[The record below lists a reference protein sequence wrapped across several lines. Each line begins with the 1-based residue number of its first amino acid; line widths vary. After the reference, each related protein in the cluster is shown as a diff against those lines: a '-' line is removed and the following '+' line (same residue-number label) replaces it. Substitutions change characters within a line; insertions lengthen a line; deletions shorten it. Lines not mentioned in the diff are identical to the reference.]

1 MTAGR
6 SWSAAFTLTVAM
18 AALAILPASSEA
30 QRLPGGVT
38 PLHYDLRFE
47 PDLAKATFTGRA
59 QIQVRLAEPSATVV
73 LNALDLKVSA
83 ARIVQAGREQEGAVE
98 ADAERQQLTL
108 RPAQPLAAGE
118 ARLDLAFAGTLNEQL
133 AGFYLGHSGDRRYA
147 ATQFEATDAR
157 RAFPCFDEPA
167 LKATFAVTL
176 VVDTR
181 DVALSNGRAVSDTPG
196 PASGKHTVTFETTKR
211 MSTYLV
217 AMVVGDVGCL
227 EDTASGVPVR
237 ICGLGGAQAR
247 GRFAMDATKAFLAY
261 FNDYFGV
268 PYAFG
273 TLDQIGI
280 PDFSAGAMEN
290 TGLILYRETEFF
302 IDERTAT
309 PDDKRN
315 VANIIA
321 HEVAH
326 QWFGDL
332 VTMPW
337 WDEVWLNEGFA
348 TWAASKAVERWQP
361 GWDTALSSAQE
372 AVTGIQVDSVPS
384 SRPIRA
390 EKADTPGEIAQ
401 LFDGIAYVKAAA
413 VLRMLEQFVGETA
426 FQQGVRAYLT
436 KHAYG
441 NATAADLWAA
451 IAGASGKPVDRVVAG
466 FVDQPGVPLVS
477 MRARCVGGTQTVT
490 LQQQRFFKDAARLAA
505 GSPER
510 WAVPVC
516 LRSDTGGTA
525 CQLLT
530 EPTQD
535 VRLAVCGAWT
545 LGNAAGF
552 GYYVTSYP
560 DGGQAALAKAGRQLT
575 EPEWLRFLSDQFALV
590 QAGRQTVPEYLALLD
605 GVGAEHRFA
614 VLETAWGPLGYLG
627 AEIVPP
633 AARPAYAQWV
643 RSLLRGPGDR
653 LGRDARPSDTDDDTR
668 LRALMLRRL
677 AYAGDAGVLASL
689 RRLADRYL
697 ADPASVDPSLG
708 ELALDM
714 SARSGD
720 AAFHTRL
727 LAALKKADAPDVRER
742 LELAL
747 ARFTKPALLDRTLRR
762 ALTADVRAQDLL
774 GVLFTALSEPASRP
788 QVWTFLKTHFAA
800 LRAKLGSPG
809 DTALANVV
817 GAFCDPGLRDDAR
830 AFFAA
835 HPIDGVELTL
845 AQGFESAG
853 ACMVLRDRERDGLAR
868 WLASRPAAR

>member
-1 MTAGR
+1 MTTNRFWR
-6 SWSAAFTLTVAM
+6 SAFILTVATSAM
-18 AALAILPASSEA
+18 LALATRGDA
-30 QRLPGGVT
+30 QRLPGNVA

-47 PDLAKATFTGRA
+47 PDLANATFTGRA
-59 QIQVRLAEPSATVV
+59 QIQVRLAEPAATVV

-83 ARIVQAGREQEGAVE
+83 ARIVQAGREQEAAVE
-98 ADAERQQLTL
+98 ADGERQQLTL
-108 RPAQPLAAGE
+108 RPGQPLAAGE
-118 ARLDLAFAGTLNEQL
+118 ARLDLTFAGTLNEQL
-133 AGFYLGHSGDRRYA
+133 AGFYLGRHGDRRYA

-181 DVALSNGRAVSDTPG
+181 DAAISNGRVVSDTPG
-196 PASGKHTVTFETTKR
+196 PTSGRHTVTFETTKR

-227 EDTASGVPVR
+227 EDTAGGVPLRV
-237 ICGLGGAQAR
+237 CGLGGAQAR
-247 GRFAMDATKAFLAY
+247 GRFAMEATKAFLAY
-261 FNDYFGV
+261 FTDYFGM

-273 TLDQIGI
+273 KLDQIGV

-290 TGLILYRETEFF
+290 TGAIVYRETELF

-315 VANIIA
+315 VANTIA
-321 HEVAH
+321 HEIAH

-361 GWDTALSSAQE
+361 GWDTALSSIQE
-372 AVTGIQVDSVPS
+372 AVLAIQVDSVPS

-390 EKADTPGEIAQ
+390 EKADTPAEITQ
-401 LFDGIAYVKAAA
+401 LFDGIAYAKAAA
-413 VLRMLEQFVGETA
+413 VLRMLEQFVGEA
-426 FQQGVRAYLT
+426 PFQQGVRDYLT

-451 IAGASGKPVDRVVAG
+451 LAGASGQPVERVVAG
-466 FVDQPGVPLVS
+466 FIDQPGAPLVS
-477 MRARCVGGTQTVT
+477 MRTRCVDGTQTVT
-490 LQQQRFFKDAARLAA
+490 LQQQRFFKDPARLAA

-516 LRSDTGGTA
+516 LRSGTGAPA

-535 VRLAVCGAWT
+535 VRLPACGAWT
-545 LGNAAGF
+545 LGNAAGY

-560 DGGQAALAKAGRQLT
+560 DGGLAALAKAGSQLA
-575 EPEWLRFLSDQFALV
+575 EPEWLRFLSDQFVLV
-590 QAGRQTVPEYLALLD
+590 QAGRQTVPEYFALLES
-605 GVGAEHRFA
+605 VGSEHRFS

-633 AARPAYAQWV
+633 SARPAYARWI
-643 RSLLRGPGDR
+643 RGLLRGAGDR
-653 LGRDARPSDTDDDTR
+653 LGREARPGDSDDDRR

-689 RRLADRYL
+689 RALADRYL

-714 SARSGD
+714 SARGGD
-720 AAFHTRL
+720 AAFHDRL
-727 LAALKKADAPDVRER
+727 RAALKTADAPDVRER

-747 ARFTKPALLDRTLRR
+747 ARFTTPALLDRTLRR

-774 GVLFTALSEPASRP
+774 GIVFTALGERATRP
-788 QVWTFLKTHFAA
+788 QVWTFLKSHFAA

-817 GAFCDPGLRDDAR
+817 GAFCDPMLRDDAR

-845 AQGFESAG
+845 AQGFENAA
-853 ACMVLRDRERDGLAR
+853 ACIVLRDRERDGLTR
-868 WLASRPAAR
+868 WLAARPAAR